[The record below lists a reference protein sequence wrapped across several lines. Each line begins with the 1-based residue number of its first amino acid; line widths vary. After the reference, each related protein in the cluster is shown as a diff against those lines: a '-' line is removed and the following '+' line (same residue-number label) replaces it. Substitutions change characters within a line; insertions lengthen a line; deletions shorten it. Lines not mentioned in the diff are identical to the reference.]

1 MREIILS
8 ITVFSLLN
16 ISSAYS
22 QKPTLKNDNMIF
34 NFNSDNS
41 LKNWNIVDDDVMGG
55 VSSSNIVV
63 NKNGMGLFS
72 GHVSTKNNGGFIQVR
87 SSKEISSNNFSGIK
101 LKVRGNPSS
110 YYVHV
115 RTNPLLFPWQYYSG
129 EFSVDNNWSYVEI
142 YFKDFKKSNFYQ
154 SSSFSSSEIN
164 SIGFVAFGKDF
175 EAKLDIVKAELF

>member
-16 ISSAYS
+16 ISSIYS

-63 NKNGMGLFS
+63 NKNGMG
-72 GHVSTKNNGGFIQVR
+72 
-87 SSKEISSNNFSGIK
+87 
-101 LKVRGNPSS
+101 
-110 YYVHV
+110 
-115 RTNPLLFPWQYYSG
+115 
-129 EFSVDNNWSYVEI
+129 
-142 YFKDFKKSNFYQ
+142 
-154 SSSFSSSEIN
+154 
-164 SIGFVAFGKDF
+164 
-175 EAKLDIVKAELF
+175 